1 MNIME
6 INDALA
12 DEKFYCGRMVS
23 ATKSA
28 PKGQYCVWNAN
39 IVAKSCGKLWFGDL
53 NLTKDSAALNKVAAA
68 VGEPLYI
75 LREMDARFG
84 TEQKPIEDLI
94 AKAVWTT
101 NTPVPTRE

>member
-1 MNIME
+1 ME

-12 DEKFYCGRMVS
+12 DEKLFCGRMVS
-23 ATKSA
+23 GSKTA
-28 PKGQYCVWNAN
+28 PKGQFCVWNAN

-53 NLTKDSAALNKVAAA
+53 NLTKDAAALNKVADAA
-68 VGEPLYI
+68 GEPLYI

-84 TEQKPIEDLI
+84 TGKTHIEELI

-101 NTPVPTRE
+101 NTPVPAKD